1 MIKFIR
7 IQKLEKG
14 VITHDDQEKEKN
26 KFNFLT
32 EDIVKIEGNNVDEWS
47 ERNNG
52 EEIKEEVAM
61 GELKEKIKKDV
72 AEKIQELE
80 NELELLNNL

>member
-32 EDIVKIEGNNVDEWS
+32 EDIVKIEGNNVDEWI

-61 GELKEKIKKDV
+61 GELKEKRKKDV